1 MKALVLSGGGAKGSY
16 QIGVWKA
23 LKRLHISY
31 DLVTGTSVGAL
42 NGALMV
48 QKDYHLAKKLW
59 NTLNLEYLFQEIPK
73 KDTNLSILKL
83 YEENFLKNGG
93 MDVSKIEEMIKNSI
107 HLSKFYRSKIDYG
120 LVTFDLSNRKA
131 KQLRKSEIPKE
142 KLCDYLMASA
152 TCYPAFQMKEIDG
165 DKYIDGGFSD
175 NIPMN
180 LAIKMGADELIVVDL
195 KAPGVKR
202 KTKKEIPTTYIKPNN
217 SISFFLNFNEIEAKR
232 NMKLGYNDTMK
243 AFHKLEGCAFT
254 FHKKSLDRAFKKY
267 HVSFEQALREIFEK
281 HQIPFSGTTLKK
293 VKTKD
298 QLKQLFLSLTEE
310 VGMILKVDPVPI
322 YWFYSYKKAMKKA
335 LFQEDEK
342 VVKQLKKEFK
352 EKNFKRLLNT
362 RWMTFYLYQKLEEG
376 KWRELKTL
384 SVIFR
389 QDFLRAIYLYVVIS
403 NV

>member
-23 LKRLHISY
+23 LKKLHISY

-73 KDTNLSILKL
+73 KDTNLSVLKL

-120 LVTFDLSNRKA
+120 LVTFDLSSRKA

-202 KTKKEIPTTYIKPNN
+202 KTKKEIPTTYITPNN

-232 NMKLGYNDTMK
+232 NMKLGYNDK
-243 AFHKLEGCAFT
+243 DVHLLF
-254 FHKKSLDRAFKKY
+254 
-267 HVSFEQALREIFEK
+267 I
-281 HQIPFSGTTLKK
+281 KK
-293 VKTKD
+293 VLIEP
-298 QLKQLFLSLTEE
+298 LKNI
-310 VGMILKVDPVPI
+310 M
-322 YWFYSYKKAMKKA
+322 Y
-335 LFQEDEK
+335 
-342 VVKQLKKEFK
+342 
-352 EKNFKRLLNT
+352 LLN
-362 RWMTFYLYQKLEEG
+362 KH
-376 KWRELKTL
+376 
-384 SVIFR
+384 
-389 QDFLRAIYLYVVIS
+389 
-403 NV
+403 